1 VNPEERQQSQSQEP
15 SEPKYSP
22 AGVYEWVGD
31 LVILSYA
38 RGPYPDNPWEIHIS
52 DIKAISGLYELI
64 EVSGVGVM
72 VRKVKE
78 LGKLEDCMF
87 ISWGSLHFIEGL
99 SEDEEEGQEE
109 S

>member
-1 VNPEERQQSQSQEP
+1 MTSEERQQSQPQEP

-38 RGPYPDNPWEIHIS
+38 RGPYPNNPWEIRVS
-52 DIKAISGLYELI
+52 DIKAISGLYVLT

-72 VRKVKE
+72 VRKAEE
-78 LGKLEDCMF
+78 LGKLADPIF

-99 SEDEEEGQEE
+99 PEDEEEGQEE
-109 S
+109 A